1 MKLRRVL
8 VPLEG
13 RDGAEAALA
22 AAIDLV
28 KESGARL
35 QLVLV
40 LELPAPAPKAREDAE
55 QYLTATR
62 QRLATQGLIDVTTA
76 VWSGAR
82 AAAILGA
89 AEVSD
94 TDMIVMAAH
103 AALEPIVERVLEGT
117 SRPVLVI
124 RPADAPVT
132 RPPGE
137 AVLLPGLRQAAR
149 QAEHPPTAASRYLSA
164 LSEFGERERGVVR
177 IVMTIQQAAKHLEHW
192 QAVHVV
198 HAGAGFPKEVT
209 MVGRAI
215 DASAW
220 PTGRQIAET
229 LAAWHEAAERARM
242 AWARLPEEA
251 RTGMPPPP

>member
-1 MKLRRVL
+1 MRLRRVL

-13 RDGAEAALA
+13 RDGAEVALA

-35 QLVLV
+35 DLVLV
-40 LELPAPAPKAREDAE
+40 LESPEPAPEAREDAE
-55 QYLTATR
+55 QYLAATR

-82 AAAILGA
+82 AAAIVGA
-89 AEVSD
+89 AEISH
-94 TDMIVMAAH
+94 TDVIVMAAH
-103 AALEPIVERVLEGT
+103 AAPERIVERVLERT

-124 RPADAPVT
+124 RPAEAPVM
-132 RPPGE
+132 RPPGD
-137 AVLLPGLRQAAR
+137 AVPLPSLRQPAK
-149 QAEHPPTAASRYLSA
+149 QAEHPPTAGNRYLSA
-164 LSEFGERERGVVR
+164 LRELGERERGVVR
-177 IVMTIQQAAKHLEHW
+177 IVATIQQAAKHLEHW

-220 PTGRQIAET
+220 PTGGQMAET
-229 LAAWHEAAERARM
+229 LAAWHEAAERART

-251 RTGMPPPP
+251 RTGMPAPP